1 MRFSCLLP
9 LLVSLLA
16 CTPTL
21 KPQGSPPGPESVGAI
36 LLRLEP
42 DNLDTA
48 SLDKLAA
55 QVAANLADWGYAI
68 DGTADSQAR
77 YTHSMW
83 VSVGQIDR
91 QSTPTGFSF
100 GVGNSD
106 PRSPDFQ
113 QAAVLPVTCR
123 LESNTHAQQSARVT
137 LRFVAEDVL
146 KTAASAQAGAK
157 LGVWVNHI
165 GTACFNLLSDLH
177 IKRPRQAIRATLSGA
192 ESSPAT
198 PAWIPEVRIEVR
210 KKPLPPQ
217 AATPSVPTVPD
228 QPARA
233 RPAAEA
239 PKSQARASSE
249 LRPVEPALQTETQD
263 DEGRK
268 QIIIHNQGSPVIL
281 EFGYERK

>member
-16 CTPTL
+16 CTPAL
-21 KPQGSPPGPESVGAI
+21 KPEGSPPRPESVGAI

-55 QVAANLADWGYAI
+55 QVAANLAGWGYAI
-68 DGTADSQAR
+68 DGTADSQTR

-192 ESSPAT
+192 DTS
-198 PAWIPEVRIEVR
+198 AWIPEVRIEVR
-210 KKPLPPQ
+210 KNPLPPQ

-233 RPAAEA
+233 RPAAET
-239 PKSQARASSE
+239 PKSRAHGPSAT
-249 LRPVEPALQTETQD
+249 RPVEPALQTETQD

>member
-16 CTPTL
+16 CTPAL
-21 KPQGSPPGPESVGAI
+21 KPEGSPPRPESVGAI

-55 QVAANLADWGYAI
+55 QVAANLAGWGYAI
-68 DGTADSQAR
+68 DGTADSQTR

-192 ESSPAT
+192 DTS
-198 PAWIPEVRIEVR
+198 AWIPEVRIEVR
-210 KKPLPPQ
+210 KNPLPPQ

-228 QPARA
+228 QPARV
-233 RPAAEA
+233 RPTAEA
-239 PKSQARASSE
+239 PKSQAHGPSAT
-249 LRPVEPALQTETQD
+249 RPVEPALQTETQD